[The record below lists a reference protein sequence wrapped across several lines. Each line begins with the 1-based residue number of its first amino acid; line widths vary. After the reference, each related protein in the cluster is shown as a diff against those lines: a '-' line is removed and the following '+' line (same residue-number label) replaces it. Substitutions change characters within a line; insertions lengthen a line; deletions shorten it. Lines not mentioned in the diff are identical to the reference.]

1 MLLPDYVSSNIFY
14 AFYFLVVILFL
25 PVIRKGLNIFFSI
38 RVLNSAPKKRMI
50 MHIYIQISRSI
61 KVVRLPYVYEYLT
74 IQVMYREYSSENK
87 NHPILAI
94 NAPGI
99 SSIICFFL
107 FGINV
112 YITEKNKVSKAGT
125 KNSLFEKIA
134 FITMNFP
141 PRLARRF

>member
-1 MLLPDYVSSNIFY
+1 
-14 AFYFLVVILFL
+14 
-25 PVIRKGLNIFFSI
+25 
-38 RVLNSAPKKRMI
+38 
-50 MHIYIQISRSI
+50 
-61 KVVRLPYVYEYLT
+61 
-74 IQVMYREYSSENK
+74 MYREYSSENK

-125 KNSLFEKIA
+125 KNSLFEK
-134 FITMNFP
+134 
-141 PRLARRF
+141 LHLLL